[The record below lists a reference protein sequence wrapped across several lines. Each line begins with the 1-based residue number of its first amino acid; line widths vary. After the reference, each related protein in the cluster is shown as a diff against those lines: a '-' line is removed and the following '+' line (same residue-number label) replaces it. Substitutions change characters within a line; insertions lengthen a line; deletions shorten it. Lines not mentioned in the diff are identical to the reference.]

1 MGLSTTLINAISG
14 LNAAARGADVVSSN
28 VANARTPGFAR
39 RELNLSAMTLG
50 NTGAGVKIDGVSR
63 SLNQFLLNDRRIADA
78 DAGNA
83 GLRADFLASAEGM
96 VGRPGTPGALSD
108 RLSALSSALLQAA
121 SRPDSQARLQS
132 VATAANS
139 LTQKFA
145 EVTKSLQNARM
156 DADAKIDTLTKEMNT
171 SLGQIDRLNADI
183 LTERSSGRDAT
194 ALMDQRQRLVD
205 RVAEIVPIREV
216 ARPHDQISL
225 FTTGGTILLEGNP
238 ATIGF
243 APVGIVTADMTLASG
258 ALHGLTINGQP
269 ALSTDAGALGGGL
282 LGAQLAIRDDLA
294 PGIQTQIDALARDLI
309 ERFQAPGPDPTLAPG
324 QPGLFTDAG
333 TSFNPLTESGL
344 AGRLR
349 LNALVDPAQGG
360 ALWRLRDGLG
370 AAAAGNVGNA
380 TLLSALNDMLEAARV
395 PASGGFIGAARSTA
409 GLAADVL
416 SQIASDRLTGEGR
429 VSFSTARQSTLTDL
443 QLKDGVDTDTELQNL
458 ITIEHSYSANA
469 RVIKV
474 VDELMQQLIGL

>member
-1 MGLSTTLINAISG
+1 MGLSTTLINALSG

-50 NTGAGVKIDGVSR
+50 NNGAGVKVDGVSR

-83 GLRADFLASAEGM
+83 GLRADFLSATESV
-96 VGRPGTPGALSD
+96 VGLPGTAGALSD
-108 RLSALSSALLQAA
+108 RLSMLSSALLQAA

-132 VATAANS
+132 VATAIS
-139 LTQKFA
+139 GVTQKLA
-145 EVTKSLQNARM
+145 EVTDSLQNARM
-156 DADAKIDTLTKEMNT
+156 DADASIDSLTKELNT
-171 SLGQIDRLNADI
+171 NLGQIDRLNADI
-183 LTERSSGRDAT
+183 LTERASGRDAT

-205 RVAEIVPIREV
+205 RVAAIVPTREA
-216 ARPHDQISL
+216 ARPNDQISL
-225 FTTGGTILLEGNP
+225 FTTGGAILLEGNP

-243 APVGIVTADMTLASG
+243 TPVGIITADMTLASG
-258 ALHGLTINGQP
+258 ALHGLTINGKL

-282 LGAQLAIRDDLA
+282 LGVQLAIRDDLA
-294 PGIQTQIDALARDLI
+294 PGIQTQIDALARDLM
-309 ERFQAPGPDPTLAPG
+309 ERFQTPGLDPTVAPG

-333 TSFNPLTESGL
+333 NAFNPLTESGL
-344 AGRLR
+344 AGRLH
-349 LNALVDPAQGG
+349 LNALADPAQGG

-380 TLLSALNDMLEAARV
+380 TLLSALNDAFEAARV
-395 PASGGFIGAARSTA
+395 PASGAFIGAARSAA

-416 SQIASDRLTGEGR
+416 SQITSDRMTGESR
-429 VSFSTARQSTLTDL
+429 VSFSAARQSALTDL
-443 QLKDGVDTDTELQNL
+443 QLKDGVDTDAELQNL

-474 VDELMQQLIGL
+474 VDDLMQQLIGL